1 MKRRIKKIISYLYK
15 KYVDELYIPYDTEF
29 YLSLGEMITVDP
41 RLHLWILR
49 RGKKAVSSTKWQ
61 ESFHHWSLSKLKE
74 QGIEIRNKY
83 KEEE

>member
-29 YLSLGEMITVDP
+29 YLSLGAMITVDP

-49 RGKKAVSSTKWQ
+49 RGKKQ
-61 ESFHHWSLSKLKE
+61 ERFHHWSLSKLKE
-74 QGIEIRNKY
+74 KGIEIRNKY